1 MSTPCAERILLYGR
15 LSAPTR
21 PLLQTLK
28 HPAYTLCYWRCDV
41 RLETPFLVRSALLP
55 ALLVFQ
61 LIFGAIGCDSAT
73 PSGVPKSAQLVGLR
87 LDPPDIQLQIA
98 RSAQLTLTGIYADD
112 SSKVLT
118 SDVVWSTN
126 NSAVATVSP
135 TGSVYAIRGGR
146 AQISATE
153 QTTGLSV
160 SSAVTVQSTAAPS
173 AELTGLSIVPATLT
187 CNTGE
192 SQSLLV
198 RGTYSNNSTSFIH
211 EGLVSLS
218 NAPAVA
224 TVTLSSLQ
232 VTPASVTLTAGQSQQ
247 MSVTGSY
254 SDSTTQALTSEAVWR
269 SSNPTVATVSQT
281 GLVIGRVAGDAT
293 ISATVT
299 GIVSTA
305 PLSVSAGT
313 PQGNYPEGSFET
325 PLDLGTFTAPHIEVS
340 NGHTVDTTQSF
351 YSFGLP
357 QGAFYSV
364 IIGGANDDV
373 DLYVVG
379 NDAGFSSLECQGN
392 RPGLETEYCV
402 LMQSSGDRVY
412 FLVNGSH
419 TSAGAEYTI
428 AVEVIETV
436 AVNSLPYNGALV
448 DSNGSS
454 RVYAIST
461 SDAVVDVSLTDLT
474 GDFGLFVQQNTIDCI
489 SSVTGVNP
497 ESCPN
502 MVVNNQTVYVGVDSY
517 LAEEG
522 ATAVLKVQAATLES
536 EAVDLGAAPTFHF
549 GEANAD
555 DNLGFSDYLLAVEP
569 GKSYNFYLSDMT
581 VDADIW
587 AIYDFEGNPL
597 TCTGNVKVEGL
608 QPEYCTLQSGT
619 NTQVII
625 RTWVWSSA
633 GAYLL
638 SAMETPA
645 Q

>member
-1 MSTPCAERILLYGR
+1 M
-15 LSAPTR
+15 
-21 PLLQTLK
+21 
-28 HPAYTLCYWRCDV
+28 
-41 RLETPFLVRSALLP
+41 
-55 ALLVFQ
+55 
-61 LIFGAIGCDSAT
+61 
-73 PSGVPKSAQLVGLR
+73 
-87 LDPPDIQLQIA
+87 
-98 RSAQLTLTGIYADD
+98 
-112 SSKVLT
+112 
-118 SDVVWSTN
+118 
-126 NSAVATVSP
+126 
-135 TGSVYAIRGGR
+135 
-146 AQISATE
+146 
-153 QTTGLSV
+153 
-160 SSAVTVQSTAAPS
+160 
-173 AELTGLSIVPATLT
+173 
-187 CNTGE
+187 
-192 SQSLLV
+192 
-198 RGTYSNNSTSFIH
+198 
-211 EGLVSLS
+211 
-218 NAPAVA
+218 
-224 TVTLSSLQ
+224 
-232 VTPASVTLTAGQSQQ
+232 
-247 MSVTGSY
+247 
-254 SDSTTQALTSEAVWR
+254 
-269 SSNPTVATVSQT
+269 
-281 GLVIGRVAGDAT
+281 
-293 ISATVT
+293 
-299 GIVSTA
+299 
-305 PLSVSAGT
+305 
-313 PQGNYPEGSFET
+313 
-325 PLDLGTFTAPHIEVS
+325 
-340 NGHTVDTTQSF
+340 
-351 YSFGLP
+351 
-357 QGAFYSV
+357 

-436 AVNSLPYNGALV
+436 AVNSLPYNGAIV

-517 LAEEG
+517 LAEAG